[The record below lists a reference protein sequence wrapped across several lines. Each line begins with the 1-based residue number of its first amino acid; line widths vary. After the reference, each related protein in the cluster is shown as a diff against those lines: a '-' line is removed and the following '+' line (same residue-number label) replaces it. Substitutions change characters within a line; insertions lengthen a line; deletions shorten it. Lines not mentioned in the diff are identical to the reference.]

1 MTNHKI
7 LLVDD
12 DRDVLE
18 MLLSIFQRAGYT
30 NLRTAVSGAEALR
43 IWQEEHPDL
52 IVLDV
57 MMPGM
62 DGFSV
67 LKEIRRTSR
76 VPVLM
81 LTARGEA
88 EDRIEGLE
96 IGADDYLAKPFLPK
110 ELLLRVGAILNRT
123 YPKQNE
129 MVELAGAT
137 VDMANAEV
145 WKNGEKQTLTA
156 KEMQLFEKLYQNA
169 GRIVT
174 TVSCARRY
182 AGNFGKGM
190 KAPFSPISGTCG
202 KKSKKTRQS
211 RFPLSRLKGL
221 AIASISGGC
230 RHERSAAIFS
240 PLYSFHG
247 RDRTFIFGRQH
258 RFVLCNH
265 HCGGHERG
273 GHLIF
278 CPRFL
283 GPCSAAGWEMG
294 RRRYGP
300 FHVARTICLGNAPK

>member
-1 MTNHKI
+1 MFMTNHKI

-12 DRDVLE
+12 DRDLLE
-18 MLLSIFQRAGYT
+18 MLLSIFRRAGYT
-30 NLRTAVSGAEALR
+30 NLKTAVSGAEALR
-43 IWQEEHPDL
+43 IWREEQPSL

-76 VPVLM
+76 IPVLM

-110 ELLLRVGAILNRT
+110 ELLLRVGAILSRA

-145 WKNGEKQTLTA
+145 LKKGEKQTLTA

-174 TVSCARRY
+174 T
-182 AGNFGKGM
+182 
-190 KAPFSPISGTCG
+190 GT
-202 KKSKKTRQS
+202 
-211 RFPLSRLKGL
+211 
-221 AIASISGGC
+221 
-230 RHERSAAIFS
+230 
-240 PLYSFHG
+240 
-247 RDRTFIFGRQH
+247 
-258 RFVLCNH
+258 LCQ
-265 HCGGHERG
+265 
-273 GHLIF
+273 
-278 CPRFL
+278 
-283 GPCSAAGWEMG
+283 
-294 RRRYGP
+294 
-300 FHVARTICLGNAPK
+300 TICGEFWQGYESTLSTHIRHLREKIEIDPAQPRYLKVVWGQGYKMEKDKGAARE